1 MMRLTRL
8 FARELLD
15 SRGRP
20 TVEVEASAGGMTGR
34 AIVPSGAST
43 GKWEACELRDRDA
56 NRYDGLGVRRAV
68 AHVNDILRPL
78 LLETDVA
85 DQATVD
91 QLLIAA
97 DGTPQKTRL
106 GGNAL
111 LGVSL
116 AIAHLGAAVR
126 GVPLFQHFH
135 WLYCSLKPL
144 ANRKFVPPPTPR
156 MPMPMTNM
164 ISGGLHAGGN
174 IDFQDVLA
182 IPVGAP
188 DYPTGLEWIV
198 RIYNRL
204 GKLLAADG
212 FEGRLVGDEGGFG
225 PRLPG
230 NREAVEY
237 VVRAIEKAG
246 LRPGLDVTIALDVA
260 ATHFWDGAG
269 YRLVSERDTRLSS
282 DQMIDRLEQWVER
295 YPITSIEDGL
305 AEDDW
310 EGWERLTQRLGQ
322 RVRLVGDDLFT
333 TNVERLRQ
341 GIDRGVANSV
351 LIKINQIGTIT
362 ETLRAMQ
369 LARSAGYTCVV
380 SARSGETE
388 DATIADLAVGAAGD
402 LIKIGSIVRSERLA
416 KYNQLLRIAE
426 SLPSERAESSAT
438 TASGLTSEQ
447 VRALDESAAREF
459 GMPSL
464 VLMEN
469 AGRSCADLL
478 ESLGIDGPVVIVC
491 GRGNNGGDGLVLARH
506 LDLRGYAVRIVLVG
520 DFASCSP
527 DAAANLAIVQ
537 RSRLPLCHIE
547 ELPRDESRL
556 ESALVG
562 AAWIVDALLGIG
574 ARGNPRPPL
583 ATVIERMNAL
593 PARKFAIDLPSG
605 LDANTG
611 QPGHPTFRAD
621 ITCSFV
627 APKAGFQAP
636 SAAHFLG
643 EVRIADI
650 GAPRTLVERFVN
662 RTS

>member
-1 MMRLTRL
+1 M
-8 FARELLD
+8 
-15 SRGRP
+15 
-20 TVEVEASAGGMTGR
+20 
-34 AIVPSGAST
+34 
-43 GKWEACELRDRDA
+43 
-56 NRYDGLGVRRAV
+56 
-68 AHVNDILRPL
+68 PL
-78 LLETDVA
+78 
-85 DQATVD
+85 
-91 QLLIAA
+91 
-97 DGTPQKTRL
+97 
-106 GGNAL
+106 
-111 LGVSL
+111 
-116 AIAHLGAAVR
+116 
-126 GVPLFQHFH
+126 
-135 WLYCSLKPL
+135 
-144 ANRKFVPPPTPR
+144 
-156 MPMPMTNM
+156 PMTNM

-310 EGWERLTQRLGQ
+310 EGWERLTQRLGH

-426 SLPSERAESSAT
+426 SLPSGQVERSAAT
-438 TASGLTSEQ
+438 SSGLTSEQ

-459 GMPSL
+459 RMPSL

-506 LDLRGYAVRIVLVG
+506 LDLRGYAVRIMLVG

-583 ATVIERMNAL
+583 AAVIERMNAL
-593 PARKFAIDLPSG
+593 PARKFAIDVPSG

-636 SAAHFLG
+636 SAAHCLG

-662 RTS
+662 RTG